1 MSLSASKGTGL
12 VMNTRKSVLMLIT
25 AMVAFLL
32 TCCTQRSEKEII
44 VFTNVN
50 LIPMTGEK
58 VVEDQAVVI
67 EGSKIVAIGNS
78 NTMQI
83 PKDAQLI
90 DGNGAYLMPGLADMH
105 MHTRTDWEDRDIWPV
120 HPLNLYLANGVT
132 TIRDFSPQ
140 GSPLTYALQWRD
152 EIHAGIRIGPTIY
165 ASGKLLY
172 ASPLGD
178 PEGIVQ
184 QNYDLGFDFL
194 KLYSYLSKDDYHRAM
209 QKAKTLGMYT
219 AGHIPYAVGLD
230 GVLAEGMD
238 EIAHVE
244 ELLPE
249 FLSFDREKHLTAEEW
264 LPYIVESAIR
274 QLDLTSSTL
283 GVDFERENLNALARI
298 THQLRS
304 ANIPVCTTM
313 VVDDVIQ
320 LKLFQPEA
328 FLERP
333 ENIYFKKGYLERFR
347 QGEEKHQVQFEGI
360 ERLAS
365 FKYGIDRWVLVGLQK
380 AGILLLLGTDSGTG
394 GMGIVPGYSI
404 HDELRILVE
413 NGFSPYEALAT
424 GTVNAGIVIER
435 MTGEGSFGT
444 IEIGKR
450 ADLILIADNPLRDI
464 STLRTPL
471 GVMAAGRWYAGD
483 TLAEWNDPA
492 RFSGFSGE

>member
-1 MSLSASKGTGL
+1 MTKETGL
-12 VMNTRKSVLMLIT
+12 VMNTRKSVLMLLT

-58 VVEDQAVVI
+58 VAEDQAVVI

-90 DGNGAYLMPGLADMH
+90 DGKGAFLMPGLADMH
-105 MHTRTDWEDRDIWPV
+105 MHTREDWEDQDIWPV

-132 TIRDFSPQ
+132 TIRDFAPQ
-140 GSPLTYALQWRD
+140 GSPLTYPLQWRD
-152 EIHAGIRIGPTIY
+152 EISAGTRIGPTIY

-209 QKAKTLGMYT
+209 QAAKTLGMYT

-244 ELLPE
+244 ELLFE
-249 FLSFDREKHLTAEEW
+249 FFDFDRDKQLTPEEW
-264 LPYIVESAIR
+264 IPHIVESVLR
-274 QLDLTSSTL
+274 QLDMSSSTL
-283 GVDFERENLNALARI
+283 QEDFKRKNIEALALI
-298 THQLRS
+298 ADQLRS

-313 VVDDVIQ
+313 VVDGVIQ
-320 LKLFQPEA
+320 LKLFQSDA
-328 FLERP
+328 FLARP
-333 ENIYFKKGYLERFR
+333 ENRFFESGYLASFR
-347 QGEEKHQVQFEGI
+347 RGEEKHQVQCRGVEEI
-360 ERLAS
+360 CA
-365 FKYGIDRWVLVGLQK
+365 FKYVIDRWILKGLHA
-380 AGILLLLGTDSGTG
+380 AGTLLLLGTDSGTG
-394 GMGIVPGYSI
+394 GMGIIPGYSI
-404 HDELRILVE
+404 HDELHLLVE
-413 NGFSPYEALAT
+413 NGFTPYEALAT

-483 TLAEWNDPA
+483 TLAEWIDPA